1 MLGEAYVVVVWNSEL
16 LEDDPDDD
24 SDDDSDDELLL
35 LSEEV
40 VVVKSMVVL
49 GNAICEQKE
58 RFQGILK
65 TYGVVIISVVETDT
79 SDDDSRVELGASK
92 ENELALDASS
102 SALTASCTP
111 PSGE

>member
-92 ENELALDASS
+92 VDELALDASS